1 MWFPALESGR
11 LAFAALDVVEKE
23 PLDDERLRK
32 HPKVLLTP
40 HSAFYSVEGF
50 VEMRRKGAEEV
61 RRLVLGEP
69 VINLVNGHCMTKP
82 RFKLP
87 LSSL

>member
-1 MWFPALESGR
+1 MRALESGQ
-11 LAFAALDVVEKE
+11 LAYAALDVVEKE

-50 VEMRRKGAEEV
+50 IEMRRKGAEEV
-61 RRLVLGEP
+61 RRLVLDQP
-69 VINLVNGHCMTKP
+69 VVNLVNAHCLTNP

-87 LSSL
+87 LSNLS